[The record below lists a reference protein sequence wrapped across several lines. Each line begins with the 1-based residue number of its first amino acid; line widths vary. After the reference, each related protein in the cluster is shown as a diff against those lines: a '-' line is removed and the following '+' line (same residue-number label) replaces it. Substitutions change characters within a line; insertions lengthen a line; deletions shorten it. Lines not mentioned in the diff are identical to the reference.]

1 MDEKTFE
8 ELTSEESDKLME
20 TMLSEDF
27 GELTLN
33 EFFTALAAIDEEEP
47 REIIELTG
55 SVKDSQ
61 FVFQEPAPLR
71 VKGSEIQLGDKRLI
85 SKLLPEAT

>member
-8 ELTSEESDKLME
+8 ELTSEESDKLIE

-47 REIIELTG
+47 REVIELTG

-71 VKGSEIQLGDKRLI
+71 VKGNEIQLGDKRI
-85 SKLLPEAT
+85 IIKLLPEAI